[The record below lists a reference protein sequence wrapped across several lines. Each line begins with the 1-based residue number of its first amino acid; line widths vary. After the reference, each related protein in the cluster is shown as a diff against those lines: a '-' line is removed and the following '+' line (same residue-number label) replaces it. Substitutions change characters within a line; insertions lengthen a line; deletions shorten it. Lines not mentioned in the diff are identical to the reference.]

1 MWRQQRT
8 IIELVFLVRALLAIA
23 FVAAPVFAQDESSPE
38 TLAGRIDT
46 LLERRAAQRAF
57 WGVQA
62 IELSTGK
69 VRYGRNAGKLFI
81 PASNAKLF
89 STALA
94 LERLGPDYRFRTVLG
109 TNAEVE
115 EGALKGDLLLIG
127 GGDPNFSSRVIPYDP
142 DTEFRDDRLEPI
154 RELAGQLAAHGI
166 TKIEGDIVG
175 DDSRYVWDPYPSGW
189 AIGDALWGYGAPVSA
204 LTFNDSAIEVLVRPS
219 APGQPARLKVDPPVD
234 FFQITNHTR
243 TAATRRVARSIGM
256 DRTEDD
262 NGVEIWGEI
271 SVRSPGRDLNV
282 AAADP
287 ALFAAA
293 VLKSVLQE
301 AGVEITGVARA
312 KHTEPHQVPDLK
324 NAPGVEI
331 VDPTTILAE
340 RSSKPLSELIRTIN
354 KESQNLHAEMLFREV
369 GWRRRGVGSVEA
381 AIEETRDFLAES
393 GLSPWEF
400 FLNDASGL
408 SRKNLVSPAGA
419 VKLLKRMWG
428 SDQRD
433 AYIGSLAIG
442 GQDGT
447 LDWRFSRGPAKGR
460 VRAKTG
466 TLSHITALAG
476 YATDS
481 AGEEL
486 AFAVFVNNFGVSTS
500 YIRSIVDA
508 IVVEL
513 VTSPSA
519 GPLPAGQRE

>member
-1 MWRQQRT
+1 MS
-8 IIELVFLVRALLAIA
+8 LVRVAVALAVISG
-23 FVAAPVFAQDESSPE
+23 PVFAADESQTE

-46 LLERRAAQRAF
+46 LLQRRAAQRAF

-62 IELSTGK
+62 IELATGK
-69 VRYGRNAGKLFI
+69 VRYQRNAGKLFV

-109 TNAEVE
+109 TDAEVE
-115 EGALKGDLLLIG
+115 EGVIKGDLLLIG

-142 DTEFRDDRLEPI
+142 ETEFRDDRLEPI
-154 RELAGQLAAHGI
+154 RELADKLVAEGV
-166 TKIEGDIVG
+166 TKVDGDIIG

-204 LTFNDSAIEVLVRPS
+204 LTFNDSAIEILVRPS
-219 APGQPARLKVDPPVD
+219 APGQPARLRVDPAVD
-234 FFQITNHTR
+234 FYKITNLTK

-256 DRTEDD
+256 DRTEDGD
-262 NGVEIWGEI
+262 GIEIWGEI

-287 ALFAAA
+287 ALYAAA
-293 VLKSVLQE
+293 MLKYVLEE
-301 AGVEITGVARA
+301 AGVEITGEPRA
-312 KHTEPHQVPDLK
+312 KHNEPHQVPDLK
-324 NAPGVEI
+324 NAPRSEI
-331 VDPTTILAE
+331 ANPETVFAE
-340 RSSKPLSELIRTIN
+340 LSSVPLSAIIRIIN

-369 GWRRRGVGSVEA
+369 GRQQHGVGSVEA
-381 AIEETRDFLAES
+381 AIEATRDFLDES

-408 SRKNLVSPAGA
+408 SRQNLVSPAGT

-428 SDQRD
+428 SERRD
-433 AYIGSLAIG
+433 VYIGSLAVG

-447 LDWRFSRGPAKGR
+447 LDWRFSRGPVKGL

-476 YATDS
+476 YATDA

-513 VTSPSA
+513 LTHPSVIKVSE
-519 GPLPAGQRE
+519 PPA